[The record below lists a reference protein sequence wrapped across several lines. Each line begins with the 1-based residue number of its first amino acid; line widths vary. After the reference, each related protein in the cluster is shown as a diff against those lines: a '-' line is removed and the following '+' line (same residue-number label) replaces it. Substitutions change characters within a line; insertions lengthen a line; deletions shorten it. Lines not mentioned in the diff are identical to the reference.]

1 VSIKIKHFIP
11 EKIYV
16 IKMLSVLQREI
27 KNGKMVKN
35 DDFDGLKNTE
45 KIHDPILEKSVMD
58 MTNEEINDFLSS
70 PVRRSKVTTA
80 TKRVKC
86 KICGIE
92 YSYNSGTSHR
102 RTRLHQ
108 AYQAMNDRIR
118 DLLLQT

>member
-1 VSIKIKHFIP
+1 
-11 EKIYV
+11 
-16 IKMLSVLQREI
+16 MLSLLQREI
-27 KNGKMVKN
+27 KNGNMAKD
-35 DDFDGLKNTE
+35 DDFTGLKNTDRIE
-45 KIHDPILEKSVMD
+45 DPILDKSVMD
-58 MTNEEINDFLSS
+58 MTNEEINEFISN

-102 RTRLHQ
+102 RTKLHQ